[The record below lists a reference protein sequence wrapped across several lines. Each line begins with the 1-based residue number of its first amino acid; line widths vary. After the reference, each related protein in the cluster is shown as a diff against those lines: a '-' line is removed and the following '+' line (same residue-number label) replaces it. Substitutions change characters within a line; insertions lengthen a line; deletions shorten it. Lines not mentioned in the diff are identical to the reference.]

1 MGLVGQ
7 VPNVQSVRFRFKKL
21 KFQIQSAR
29 CIPIYLDFFGAR
41 SHGTSLSLSLT
52 GNSGQCIRRVKT
64 SEERDHWEDFRL
76 LRFFKKGSFEAPLYF
91 VANLKKSYVIGVGIE
106 WVRPGQSCPCPLL
119 CSASDLFLEPKN

>member
-41 SHGTSLSLSLT
+41 SHGTSLSLSL
-52 GNSGQCIRRVKT
+52 SDWKLW
-64 SEERDHWEDFRL
+64 SMYKESKDFRGERL
-76 LRFFKKGSFEAPLYF
+76 LGGF
-91 VANLKKSYVIGVGIE
+91 
-106 WVRPGQSCPCPLL
+106 
-119 CSASDLFLEPKN
+119 